1 MNTLPVSI
9 HKINPTFYFLAALYF
24 VWIAAWL
31 LKLFLDEN
39 FLWMRS
45 DEGSFVFWMAAKLL
59 IWILPSAIFI
69 HILGINFRDILGFK
83 NLSKALIWGG
93 GIGTLIAG
101 LNVLGKIFVYHQPI
115 FFDKA
120 FFPFINAILIAPI
133 VEEFTFRGAVLNGF
147 LGSYNFKTANL
158 LTAIFFLGI
167 HLPGWYFQG
176 DFLSHLQ
183 SSQAITV
190 FLLGLIFGYV
200 AYKSNSITGAILA
213 HSLNNLTS

>member
-1 MNTLPVSI
+1 MKHFQTSI
-9 HKINPTFYFLAALYF
+9 REINPTFYFLAALYF

-31 LKLFLDEN
+31 LKLFLDEK
-39 FLWMRS
+39 FSWISS
-45 DEGSFVFWMAAKLL
+45 DEGSFVFWIIAKLL
-59 IWILPSAIFI
+59 IWILPSVIFI
-69 HILGINFRDILGFK
+69 HILGISFRDVLGSQ

-93 GIGTLIAG
+93 GIGIFIAG
-101 LNVLGKIFVYHQPI
+101 LNVLGKIFIYHQPI
-115 FFDKA
+115 FFNKS
-120 FFPFINAILIAPI
+120 FFPFIGAVLVAPI
-133 VEEFTFRGAVLNGF
+133 VEEITFRGAVLNGF

-158 LTAIFFLGI
+158 LTAFFFLGI
-167 HLPGWYFQG
+167 HLPGWYFQS
-176 DFLSHLQ
+176 DFVSHLQ